1 MQNQAGFTL
10 IEVVTVIVVL
20 GVMAAVAVPKFVD
33 MREDALVASKAS
45 MSGVVK
51 SAHALLVARNAV
63 NGESS
68 VWPSVEELAD
78 GIIGED
84 ISARDDGVEVL
95 INGVV
100 YVVPTYSDSDC
111 TQRTTDK
118 VKKVKD
124 KEKKKEKD
132 DKGGDEVQCVG
143 SIP

>member
-1 MQNQAGFTL
+1 MRNQTGFTL

-20 GVMAAVAVPKFVD
+20 GIMAAVAVPRFVD
-33 MREDALVASKAS
+33 MREEALEASKAA

-68 VWPSVEELAD
+68 VWPSVEELAS
-78 GIIGED
+78 GIVGEK
-84 ISARDDGVEVL
+84 ISAKDDGVEVF
-95 INGVV
+95 IDGVA

-111 TQRTTDK
+111 TQRTKDK

-124 KEKKKEKD
+124 KDKKEKA
-132 DKGGDEVQCVG
+132 GDEVQCVG